1 MFISNVAATK
11 VQRHSCCKPDLGICG
26 IHIRFVDF
34 THENLG
40 EWIVNGFTFFG
51 RMEEEENLLITC
63 KSLVSIGIYD
73 TFLIQIQ
80 TYYVL

>member
-1 MFISNVAATK
+1 MFILNVAATK

-40 EWIVNGFTFFG
+40 MDRKWFYILWKDG
-51 RMEEEENLLITC
+51 EEEENLLITC